1 MKNVLTE
8 LRHTI
13 FQIFRGTDNVGAM
26 VVFENGK
33 PAKRKYRIFKIK
45 SFEGADDYAAMR
57 EVIYRRFRHALE
69 EEEQVEKGT
78 L

>member
-1 MKNVLTE
+1 
-8 LRHTI
+8 
-13 FQIFRGTDNVGAM
+13 M

-78 L
+78 LLKRNAKFCLCLTLYCLTAVKGI

>member
-1 MKNVLTE
+1 
-8 LRHTI
+8 
-13 FQIFRGTDNVGAM
+13 M

-69 EEEQVEKGT
+69 EEEQVEKGYAFET
-78 L
+78 KRKVFAFA

>member
-1 MKNVLTE
+1 MKTVSLRNVNTE
-8 LRHTI
+8 
-13 FQIFRGTDNVGAM
+13 
-26 VVFENGK
+26 
-33 PAKRKYRIFKIK
+33 YSKIK

-78 L
+78 LLKRNAKFFAFA